1 MIASDPEV
9 SDICGDKYLAHCFF
23 EQHGIDSPRTWLP
36 DECRPTCA
44 TRCSSRRA
52 RASARATSTAP
63 ATPRELAF
71 FLEYTDAPSMVQ
83 EVCEGEEFST
93 DVLSD
98 LEGRCLAAIP
108 RSMIESKGGE
118 SIKGRSLDDAE
129 LRAFAVNVAETLG
142 VKGPACIQCFRT
154 PDGRHEV
161 TDVNPRFGGAFP
173 LPVAAGGGYP
183 SLVLALARG
192 ERPEPRLGAYR
203 AGVVMTRYFSHVTL
217 QDGPDGLEP
226 LGEPTPYRVA
236 GDDGSDRLP
245 ARG

>member
-9 SDICGDKYLAHCFF
+9 SDICADKYLAHCFF

-36 DECRPTCA
+36 DDVPADLRYPVLVKA
-44 TRCSSRRA
+44 RKGFGSRHIYRA
-52 RASARATSTAP
+52 RDA
-63 ATPRELAF
+63 RELAF

-98 LEGRCLAAIP
+98 LDGRCLAAIP

-129 LRAFAVNVAETLG
+129 LRAFAVSVAETLG